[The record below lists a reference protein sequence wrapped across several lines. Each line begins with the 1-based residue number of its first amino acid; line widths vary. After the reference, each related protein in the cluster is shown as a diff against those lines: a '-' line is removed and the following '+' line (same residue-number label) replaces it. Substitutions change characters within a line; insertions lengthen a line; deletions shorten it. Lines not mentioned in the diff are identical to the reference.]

1 MLAGKIK
8 SPYIYHMR
16 KPFFFSLF
24 GGLLLVLWC
33 TIGYKGRAQDPVLS
47 HDPDSSLRLYP
58 PWMLWVPG
66 ATHFA
71 DGNWE
76 NGLAFSLGETGAI
89 ALGIA
94 FDKQLRSESSSPYYN
109 YPLLLGFELYNIDKC
124 HFMRNRLEYL
134 RTKYPGFRYDDISFN
149 KLMLEPFRPKNVFTP
164 ITGLFVA
171 VALGQLYLESRSD
184 HPGYSDVNELY
195 LLNRYV
201 PRNRAMAFYGTA
213 SLAASWGAGL
223 GEEYWFRNGLMPIW
237 DYRFGQQKGLAY
249 SSLLFGSLHLTNILF
264 EREPDL
270 KAALTQ
276 ALAATVAGWLL
287 GRDVQKRD
295 YDIGP
300 ASAAHTWYDFTLM
313 LGSFLINPEDNI
325 FGVGVRFVLP

>member
-1 MLAGKIK
+1 MLRHMNK
-8 SPYIYHMR
+8 SRVSRNIMLLT
-16 KPFFFSLF
+16 FLLTLDF
-24 GGLLLVLWC
+24 LLLF
-33 TIGYKGRAQDPVLS
+33 PVTGAS
-47 HDPDSSLRLYP
+47 PTDTTSVDDIRLFP

-71 DGNWE
+71 EGRLGT
-76 NGLAFSLGETGAI
+76 GLAFSLGETGAI

-94 FDKQLRSESSSPYYN
+94 FDKQLRSETSSPYSN
-109 YPLLLGFELYNIDKC
+109 YPLLLGMELYNIDKC

-134 RTKYPGFRYDDISFN
+134 KATRPGFRYDDITFN
-149 KLMLEPFRPKNVFTP
+149 KLMLEPFRPKNIFTP

-171 VALGQLYLESRSD
+171 VAMGQLYLESRHD
-184 HPGYSDVNELY
+184 NPDYSEVNEIY

-201 PRNRAMAFYGTA
+201 PRDRAMAFYGTA
-213 SLAASWGAGL
+213 SLAASWGAGV

-237 DYRFGQQKGLAY
+237 DYRFGQEKGLAY
-249 SSLLFGSLHLTNILF
+249 SSLLFGSLHLTNLLF
-264 EREPDL
+264 EPEPDL

-325 FGVGVRFVLP
+325 FGVRVRFVLP